1 MTDTEEYVM
10 TDTEEYVIT
19 DTDTLFKVVGHY
31 GPPPALIRVKMRK
44 IFQHFYNSK
53 NINTCFLN
61 FKRISNKP
69 ITDGNFI

>member
-1 MTDTEEYVM
+1 MYAFLDTEEYVMTDTEEYVI

-44 IFQHFYNSK
+44 IFQHFLQTQK
-53 NINTCFLN
+53 
-61 FKRISNKP
+61 IS
-69 ITDGNFI
+69 ILAS